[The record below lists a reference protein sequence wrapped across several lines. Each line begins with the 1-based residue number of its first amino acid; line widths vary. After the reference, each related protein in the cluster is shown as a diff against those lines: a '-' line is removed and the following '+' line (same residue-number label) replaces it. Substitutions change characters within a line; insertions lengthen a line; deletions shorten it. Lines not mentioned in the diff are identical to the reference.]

1 MAAFCLTKDI
11 ADKLKAAA
19 IKGDIN
25 IADMYEMTS
34 SQRRALF
41 SKYVDSDTARQ
52 INAGFE
58 SAMISTQADALSKWA
73 ERTFKGKANESKRKD
88 VAAKV
93 KSLEKTGVLTP
104 QGEDAFLDDLA
115 ATKLGATV
123 TAEEV
128 GKIVEL
134 ANKMEASAD
143 QRNELGLPTLEYFK
157 AKREMEDYLASIEP
171 SGQIKVLTSTIGR
184 GTMLLN
190 FKSTLLNIE
199 SNTIQAFLQAAE
211 RRFETRRIGGV
222 NNKIGKEY
230 RDYVLKVWNETGF
243 DVSRLRTLDDEG
255 KVLGEERVTSQGK
268 GVVRALGRFYE
279 DIVFKKMM
287 GTPDVIFSA
296 LAFADSANLTSTML
310 AKAEGLT
317 GEKLVTRA
325 GKIFRDATR
334 IDPQTPQGKKVREQ
348 AIADAEVATYTNKSA
363 YSDLA
368 LGIRTAF
375 NAVQPD
381 LRLGDQLLPF
391 VKTPANVVALGIEAS
406 GILLPFQIIIDTA
419 KFGNDI
425 RKGESISDARLNNF
439 KGYMRKFVR
448 AGLGMS
454 LAYILAEAFEPEDF
468 IGEYPTTTKE
478 QELLRLQ
485 KASPNSVR
493 IGDKWIS
500 LDYFGVLGTPFIGM
514 MYAKKY
520 GEGQADQIIYNYYL
534 GSGRQVLKIP
544 SLDVAGSLKD
554 LIEKQRFG
562 EAETVT
568 EGLQKAAQDFVTS
581 RLVPSIIYDVAK
593 ATDQYEREVKPTDAY
608 QSFQSKLPFLR
619 QQLPPKINVLGETVQ
634 TESALNQ
641 LLFGSRV
648 KSVNT
653 NPVVEEYTRLAGTG
667 NLPAISDYERTNER
681 YKQLKEQVGE
691 AKFMEVKRYF
701 GTNMNIRTSRLIAS
715 ARYKRLSD
723 EDKAKEINKIKQ
735 DLLDET
741 LKKFRYRKPKN

>member
-25 IADMYEMTS
+25 IAEMYDMTS

-41 SKYVDSDTARQ
+41 AKYVDSETAKQ

-58 SAMISTQADALSKWA
+58 SAMISTQANALAKWA
-73 ERTFKGKANESKRKD
+73 EKTFKGKSNEGKRKD

-123 TAEEV
+123 TTEEV
-128 GKIVEL
+128 NKIVEL

-143 QRNELGLPTLEYFK
+143 QTNEFGLPSIEYFK
-157 AKREMEDYLASIEP
+157 AKREMEDYLAGIEP
-171 SGQIKVLTSTIGR
+171 SGQLQVLTSTIGR

-190 FKSTLLNIE
+190 FKSALLNIE
-199 SNTIQAFLQAAE
+199 SNTIQAFLQAVE

-222 NNKIGKEY
+222 NNKLGKEY
-230 RDYVLKVWNETGF
+230 RDYALKVWNETGF
-243 DVSRLRTLDDEG
+243 DVTRLRTLDDEG
-255 KVLGEERVTSQGK
+255 KILGEERVTSQGK
-268 GVVRALGRFYE
+268 GAIRAIGRFYE
-279 DIVFKKMM
+279 DLVFKKLM
-287 GTPDVIFSA
+287 GTPDVIFSSV
-296 LAFADSANLTSTML
+296 AFADSVNLTSTML
-310 AKAEGLT
+310 AKAEGFT

-325 GKIFRDATR
+325 AEIFKDATS
-334 IDPQTPQGKKVREQ
+334 IEPKTPQGKKVREQ
-348 AIADAEVATYTNKSA
+348 AIADAEYATYTNKSA

-368 LGIRTAF
+368 LAIRTAL

-391 VKTPANVVALGIEAS
+391 VKTPANVVAAGIESS
-406 GILLPFQIIIDTA
+406 GILLPFQLSIDTV
-419 KFGNDI
+419 KFINDV

-468 IGEYPTTTKE
+468 IGEYPTTDKE
-478 QELLRLQ
+478 RELLRLQ
-485 KASPNSVR
+485 QASTNSVR
-493 IGDKWIS
+493 IGDRWIS
-500 LDYFGVLGTPFIGM
+500 LDYFGILGTPFIGM

-520 GEGQADQIIYNYYL
+520 GEGQTDKIIYNYYL
-534 GSGRQVLKIP
+534 GSGRQILKIP

-562 EAETVT
+562 EAENVT
-568 EGLQKAAQDFVTS
+568 EGLKKAAQDFVTS
-581 RLVPSIIYDVAK
+581 RTVPSIIYDVAK
-593 ATDQYEREVKPTDAY
+593 ATDQYEREVKPNDPY
-608 QSFQSKLPFLR
+608 QSFISRLPFIR
-619 QQLPPKINVLGETVQ
+619 QQLPEKINVLGEKIE
-634 TESALNQ
+634 TESALSQ

-648 KSVNT
+648 KTANT
-653 NPVVEEYTRLAGTG
+653 NPVVEEYSRLAGTG

-691 AKFMEVKRYF
+691 AKFMEVKKFF

-741 LKKFRYRKPKN
+741 LRKFRYRKPKK

>member
-1 MAAFCLTKDI
+1 
-11 ADKLKAAA
+11 
-19 IKGDIN
+19 
-25 IADMYEMTS
+25 
-34 SQRRALF
+34 
-41 SKYVDSDTARQ
+41 
-52 INAGFE
+52 
-58 SAMISTQADALSKWA
+58 
-73 ERTFKGKANESKRKD
+73 
-88 VAAKV
+88 
-93 KSLEKTGVLTP
+93 
-104 QGEDAFLDDLA
+104 
-115 ATKLGATV
+115 
-123 TAEEV
+123 
-128 GKIVEL
+128 
-134 ANKMEASAD
+134 
-143 QRNELGLPTLEYFK
+143 
-157 AKREMEDYLASIEP
+157 
-171 SGQIKVLTSTIGR
+171 
-184 GTMLLN
+184 
-190 FKSTLLNIE
+190 
-199 SNTIQAFLQAAE
+199 
-211 RRFETRRIGGV
+211 
-222 NNKIGKEY
+222 
-230 RDYVLKVWNETGF
+230 
-243 DVSRLRTLDDEG
+243 
-255 KVLGEERVTSQGK
+255 
-268 GVVRALGRFYE
+268 
-279 DIVFKKMM
+279 
-287 GTPDVIFSA
+287 
-296 LAFADSANLTSTML
+296 
-310 AKAEGLT
+310 
-317 GEKLVTRA
+317 
-325 GKIFRDATR
+325 
-334 IDPQTPQGKKVREQ
+334 
-348 AIADAEVATYTNKSA
+348 
-363 YSDLA
+363 
-368 LGIRTAF
+368 
-375 NAVQPD
+375 
-381 LRLGDQLLPF
+381 
-391 VKTPANVVALGIEAS
+391 
-406 GILLPFQIIIDTA
+406 
-419 KFGNDI
+419 
-425 RKGESISDARLNNF
+425 
-439 KGYMRKFVR
+439 
-448 AGLGMS
+448 MS

-520 GEGQADQIIYNYYL
+520 GEGKTDQIIYNYYL

-593 ATDQYEREVKPTDAY
+593 ATDQYEREVKPTDPY

-653 NPVVEEYTRLAGTG
+653 SPVVEEYTRLAGTG

-691 AKFMEVKRYF
+691 AKFMEVKKFF

>member
-1 MAAFCLTKDI
+1 MAAFCLTKNI

-25 IADMYEMTS
+25 IAEMYDMTS

-41 SKYVDSDTARQ
+41 GKYVDSETAKQ

-58 SAMISTQADALSKWA
+58 SAMISTQANALAKWA
-73 ERTFKGKANESKRKD
+73 EKTFKGKANEGKRKD

-123 TAEEV
+123 TTEEV

-134 ANKMEASAD
+134 ANKMEATAD
-143 QRNELGLPTLEYFK
+143 QTNEFGLPSIEYFK
-157 AKREMEDYLASIEP
+157 AKREMEDYLAGIEP
-171 SGQIKVLTSTIGR
+171 SGQLQVLTSTIGR

-190 FKSTLLNIE
+190 FKSALLNIE
-199 SNTIQAFLQAAE
+199 SNTIQAFLQAVE

-222 NNKIGKEY
+222 NNKLGKEY
-230 RDYVLKVWNETGF
+230 RDYALKVWNETGF
-243 DVSRLRTLDDEG
+243 DVTRLRTLDDEG
-255 KVLGEERVTSQGK
+255 KILGEERVTSQGK
-268 GVVRALGRFYE
+268 GAIRAIGRFYE
-279 DIVFKKMM
+279 DLVFKKLM
-287 GTPDVIFSA
+287 GTPDVIFSSV
-296 LAFADSANLTSTML
+296 AFADSVNLTSTML
-310 AKAEGLT
+310 AKAEGFT

-325 GKIFRDATR
+325 AEIFKDATS
-334 IDPQTPQGKKVREQ
+334 IEPKTPQGKKVREQ
-348 AIADAEVATYTNKSA
+348 AIADAEYATYTNKSA

-368 LGIRTAF
+368 LGIRTAL

-391 VKTPANVVALGIEAS
+391 VKTPANVVAAGIESS
-406 GILLPFQIIIDTA
+406 GILLPFQLSIDTV
-419 KFGNDI
+419 KFVNDL

-468 IGEYPTTTKE
+468 IGEYPTTDKE
-478 QELLRLQ
+478 RELLRLQ
-485 KASPNSVR
+485 KASTNSVR
-493 IGDKWIS
+493 IGDRWIS
-500 LDYFGVLGTPFIGM
+500 LDYFGILGTPFIGM

-520 GEGQADQIIYNYYL
+520 GEGQTDKIIYNYYL
-534 GSGRQVLKIP
+534 GSGRQILKIP

-562 EAETVT
+562 EAENVT
-568 EGLQKAAQDFVTS
+568 EGLKKAAQDFVTS
-581 RLVPSIIYDVAK
+581 RTVPSIIYDVAK
-593 ATDQYEREVKPTDAY
+593 ATDQYEREVKPNDPY
-608 QSFQSKLPFLR
+608 QSFISRLPFIR
-619 QQLPPKINVLGETVQ
+619 QQLPEKINVLGEKIE
-634 TESALNQ
+634 TESALSQ

-648 KSVNT
+648 KTANT
-653 NPVVEEYTRLAGTG
+653 NPVVEEYSRLAGTG

-691 AKFMEVKRYF
+691 AKFMEVKKFF

-741 LKKFRYRKPKN
+741 LRKFRYRKPKK